1 MINFRKLLP
10 NQQRDESVFIFLRR
24 SVWNFLP
31 MAFLIFLI
39 YAFGVIGFVL
49 LALPGITLLSEPLRN
64 VAVIAFSLYFLFC
77 GLFFFVAFFD
87 FYFDIHIL
95 TSRRLV
101 DIDQNRLFSRNIS
114 ELWLEDVQDVRVNQN
129 GIMETIFNFGDL
141 EVQTAGTKPNF
152 ILQKIPFPQEV
163 SSLII
168 DLANQAKEGVLP
180 IDRMPHRSLKGIIEN
195 KLIYHDGVLRQL
207 GALASSFPLSK
218 EEESQRS

>member
-1 MINFRKLLP
+1 
-10 NQQRDESVFIFLRR
+10 
-24 SVWNFLP
+24 
-31 MAFLIFLI
+31 
-39 YAFGVIGFVL
+39 
-49 LALPGITLLSEPLRN
+49 
-64 VAVIAFSLYFLFC
+64 
-77 GLFFFVAFFD
+77 
-87 FYFDIHIL
+87 
-95 TSRRLV
+95 LV

-163 SSLII
+163 ASLII

-195 KLIYHDGVLRQL
+195 KLIYHDGVLRRL
-207 GALASSFPLSK
+207 GALASHSFFSK
-218 EEESQRS
+218 EDRESSKD